1 MCLHRCMAVKQ
12 QIVSAALTPRRDA
25 VKSTDYLIELVEKW
39 AEDRH
44 ILTHSNAKAQAL
56 KLVSE
61 VGELCDALAKGDD
74 AGIVDGIGD
83 CTVVLV
89 IIARLHGVP
98 LPLCLAAAYEEIKDR
113 RGKMV
118 SGGVFVKEGGA

>member
-1 MCLHRCMAVKQ
+1 MLQRCMELKQ
-12 QIVSAALTPRRDA
+12 QIVANALTPRRDA

-61 VGELCDALAKGDD
+61 VGELCDAIVKGDE

-89 IIARLHGVP
+89 ILSKLCGLT
-98 LPLCLAAAYEEIKDR
+98 LPVCLAAAHEEIKDR
-113 RGKMV
+113 KGKMV
-118 SGGVFVKEGGA
+118 SGGVFVKEQA